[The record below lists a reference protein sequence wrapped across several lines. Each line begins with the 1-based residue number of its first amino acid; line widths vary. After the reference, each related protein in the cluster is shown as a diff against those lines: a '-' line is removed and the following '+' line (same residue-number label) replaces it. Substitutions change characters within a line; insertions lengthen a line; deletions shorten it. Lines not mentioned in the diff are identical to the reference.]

1 MYPEHIDIKVEI
13 RTPIYPTE
21 DPDKIKKCLSKVFPE
36 AFLEVKDKH
45 LIVESHSLETF
56 TEIIEEMRIRDT
68 VRSYLE
74 DRMTGEKCRFTI
86 SKQATCNRKVNLSD
100 EDQPLGGIHV
110 TIESDQIERFIRMI
124 TGT

>member
-36 AFLEVKDKH
+36 AFLEVKDKN
-45 LIVESHSLETF
+45 LIGESHSLETF

-110 TIESDQIERFIRMI
+110 TIKSDQIERFIRMI